1 MAFNKNGKWYGAGLV
16 LVGAVI
22 GVALVS
28 AGTSVVHWS
37 GSTEFCG
44 TFCHSMDAAYASYK
58 KGQHAQTFSGA
69 KAECVDCHLKYE
81 SVHSISQAQVVGL
94 LWHKAVS
101 GSNSLWG
108 EIRGTLSTPEKQ
120 IEKREE
126 MAESV
131 QKWMVSVD
139 YVTCRGCH
147 DIGNMKVN
155 PAKPMVAPMHK
166 AFADQ
171 PKTDCVACHRPAT
184 STNNSYGRH
193 FRLATPARLCRAQAF
208 FFAFAPAAGA
218 VQSCVDFVSAPNV
231 ERLVFVTANF
241 LFAFGKSPCSLRN
254 TPPFTARTIV
264 PTLTALTRSSSTLS

>member
-131 QKWMVSVD
+131 QKWMVISSRFSI
-139 YVTCRGCH
+139 C
-147 DIGNMKVN
+147 
-155 PAKPMVAPMHK
+155 
-166 AFADQ
+166 F
-171 PKTDCVACHRPAT
+171 
-184 STNNSYGRH
+184 SS
-193 FRLATPARLCRAQAF
+193 
-208 FFAFAPAAGA
+208 PAAA
-218 VQSCVDFVSAPNV
+218 AMTSA
-231 ERLVFVTANF
+231 T
-241 LFAFGKSPCSLRN
+241 
-254 TPPFTARTIV
+254 
-264 PTLTALTRSSSTLS
+264 

>member
-126 MAESV
+126 MAEAV

-147 DIGNMKVN
+147 DVERMYDPKKPLIGAIHKGMGPNAEKKV
-155 PAKPMVAPMHK
+155 
-166 AFADQ
+166 
-171 PKTDCVACHRPAT
+171 DCLACHPTAGH
-184 STNNSYGRH
+184 NYGYVIP
-193 FRLATPARLCRAQAF
+193 FK
-208 FFAFAPAAGA
+208 AA
-218 VQSCVDFVSAPNV
+218 
-231 ERLVFVTANF
+231 AN
-241 LFAFGKSPCSLRN
+241 
-254 TPPFTARTIV
+254 
-264 PTLTALTRSSSTLS
+264 